1 MTFYSGFNVAKQE
14 LTGKEIADII
24 SISYQ
29 DLRNILTS
37 IYRKFN
43 VRTRKQA
50 EIFANNH
57 RIVIEPDQ
65 NGRRKKTKVQLED
78 KKQRRKITS
87 EQLQRIQEALNKGES
102 VNSIAKRENLR
113 EANIQYHKERGKLK
127 SELRRFAN

>member
-57 RIVIEPDQ
+57 RINIAPDQ
-65 NGRRKKTKVQLED
+65 KRNRKKPKEQPES
-78 KKQRRKITS
+78 KKKRRPITPVK
-87 EQLQRIQEALNKGES
+87 LQRIQEGLNKWKS
-102 VNSIAKRENLR
+102 VNSIAIQEDVS
-113 EANIQYHKERGKLK
+113 ESNIRYHLGSGKLK
-127 SELRRFAN
+127 RP